1 MHKVNIKKSLAN
13 AFSRDNLEKAFSKEN
28 IIRAVFVLFAA
39 VSIVAVFGIVFFLL
53 YTSIEPFREIGFFK
67 ILFGTTWDL
76 GDSYSDGQYGA
87 FPMVVGTIVL
97 TLCSVLIGGTIAV
110 FVAIFMAY
118 YCPKKL
124 KGVYNQIIN
133 LLAGIPSIVYG
144 FFGMMVIVP
153 ALKNVFGV
161 SSGYGLLAGTL
172 VLSIMLIPTVAS
184 IARNSLE
191 AVPSNY
197 YEGALALGCS
207 KNQAV
212 FKVCV
217 PAAKKGIIA
226 ALILGVGRAVGETMA
241 VQMII
246 GNSVNYY
253 PDGLF
258 QGFATLTSTIVQQW
272 SYASADARN
281 ILISL
286 GFILLLFILILNCI
300 LLLVRRNTMAGNKYF
315 TRRVKGEGDTIK
327 SSLSYR
333 KTGSVQDILWVISYA
348 LAIIVAAVML
358 GIVIFMLVKGLPHLS
373 LNFLFGKSGNSG
385 ATLAPAFVS
394 TGMLIGLALLIA
406 LPLGIGAAVYLN
418 EYAKK
423 NSIFVKIVRLFVDTL
438 SGIPSIVFGLFGY
451 VFLVIPMKRYSLLAG
466 GIVLALMIL
475 PTIIRSVEQSLSEVP
490 DSMRE
495 ASYALGAGKFRTIF
509 LVVLPSAIAGIV
521 TSIIL
526 SIGRIV
532 SESAALIFT
541 AGSVVYMP
549 GSYLDSGSS
558 FAVFMWAFMGEG
570 LYVDECYATSV
581 VLLVI
586 VIILNLLVTLVERL
600 GDKDKGKP
608 HPILAIKNG
617 WKSFVATLKKREK
630 TGEEESASGK
640 AEVSEE

>member
-1 MHKVNIKKSLAN
+1 MRKINIKESLAN
-13 AFSRDNLEKAFSKEN
+13 AFSRENLEKAFTKEN
-28 IIRAVFVLFAA
+28 IVKAIFIIFAA
-39 VSIVAVFGIVFFLL
+39 VSIIAVFGIVIFLL
-53 YTSIEPFREIGFFK
+53 IKSIEPFSEIGFFK
-67 ILFGTTWDL
+67 ILFGDTWHT
-76 GDSYSDGQYGA
+76 GDTYTDGSYGA
-87 FPMVVGTIVL
+87 LPMVVGTIVL
-97 TLCSVLIGGTIAV
+97 TLCSVLVGGTIAV

-124 KGVYNQIIN
+124 KGIYTQIIN

-144 FFGMMVIVP
+144 FFGMMVVVP
-153 ALKNVFGV
+153 ALKGMFNVD
-161 SSGYGLLAGTL
+161 SAYGLLAGTI
-172 VLSIMLIPTVAS
+172 VLSVMLIPTVAS
-184 IARNSLE
+184 VARNSLE

-246 GNSVNYY
+246 GNSLNYY
-253 PDGLF
+253 PSGLF

-272 SYASADARN
+272 SYATADVRN
-281 ILISL
+281 ILIAL
-286 GFILLLFILILNCI
+286 GFILLLFILILNLI
-300 LLLVRRNTMAGNKYF
+300 LLVVRRDTMAGNKYF

-327 SSLSYR
+327 SSLSYK
-333 KTGSVQDILWVISYA
+333 KTGSIQDVLWVLSYV
-348 LAIIVAAVML
+348 LAIIVAVAL
-358 GIVIFMLVKGLPHLS
+358 IGIVLFMLIQGIPHLS
-373 LNFLFGKSGNSG
+373 WDFLFGESNNAHVS
-385 ATLAPAFVS
+385 LAPAFVS
-394 TGMLIGLALLIA
+394 TGMLIVLALVIA
-406 LPLGIGAAVYLN
+406 LPLGIGAAIYLN
-418 EYAKK
+418 EYSKK
-423 NSIFVKIVRLFVDTL
+423 NSIFVKIIRLFTDTL

-451 VFLVIPMKRYSLLAG
+451 IFLVIPMRRYSLLAG
-466 GIVLALMIL
+466 SIVLALMVL

-495 ASYALGAGKFRTIF
+495 ASYALGAGKVRTIF
-509 LVVLPSAIAGIV
+509 LVVLPSALAGIV

-541 AGSVVYMP
+541 SGSVIYMP
-549 GSYLDSGSS
+549 GSYLSQGSS

-570 LYVDECYATSV
+570 LYIDECYATSV
-581 VLLVI
+581 VLLII

-600 GDKDKGKP
+600 GDRDKGKP
-608 HPILAIKNG
+608 HPILAIKSA
-617 WKSFVATLKKREK
+617 WKSFIGLFKRKK
-630 TGEEESASGK
+630 TDVPEEYS
-640 AEVSEE
+640 SEEKEMV

>member
-1 MHKVNIKKSLAN
+1 MQKANLKERIAN
-13 AFSRDNLEKAFSKEN
+13 AFSRESLEKAFTKEN
-28 IIRAVFVLFAA
+28 IVKGIFAVFAA
-39 VSIVAVFGIVFFLL
+39 VSIIAVFGIVIFLL
-53 YTSIEPFREIGFFK
+53 ATSIEPFREIGFFK
-67 ILFGTTWDL
+67 ILFGDIWKA
-76 GDSYSDGQYGA
+76 GDTYAEGQYGA
-87 FPMVVGTIVL
+87 LPMVVGTIVL
-97 TLCSVLIGGTIAV
+97 TVCSVLVGGTIAI

-124 KGVYNQIIN
+124 KGIYNQVIN

-144 FFGMMVIVP
+144 FFGLMVVVP
-153 ALKNVFGV
+153 GLKAIFNVP
-161 SSGYGLLAGTL
+161 SAYGLLAGTI

-253 PDGLF
+253 PTGAF

-272 SYASADARN
+272 SYATPDTRN
-281 ILISL
+281 VLIGL
-286 GFILLLFILILNCI
+286 GFILLLFILILNCV
-300 LLLVRRNTMAGNKYF
+300 LLIVKRDTMAGNKYF
-315 TRRVKGEGDTIK
+315 TRRVKGEADNVKNT
-327 SSLSYR
+327 LSYK
-333 KTGSVQDILWVISYA
+333 KTGSIQDILWIISYV
-348 LAIIVAAVML
+348 LSIIVVVALV
-358 GIVIFMLVKGLPHLS
+358 GIVLFMLIKGIPFIS
-373 LNFLFGKSGNSG
+373 FDFLFGRSTN
-385 ATLAPAFVS
+385 AHVTIAPAFVS
-394 TGMLIGLALLIA
+394 TGMLIVLALLIA
-406 LPLGIGAAVYLN
+406 LPLGVGAAVFLN
-418 EYAKK
+418 EYSKK
-423 NSIFVKIVRLFVDTL
+423 NSIFVKIVRLFTDTL
-438 SGIPSIVFGLFGY
+438 AGIPSIVFGLFGY
-451 VFLVIPMKRYSLLAG
+451 IFLVIPMKQYSLLAG
-466 GIVLALMIL
+466 GIVLALMVL

-495 ASYALGAGKFRTIF
+495 ASLALGAGKVRTIF
-509 LVVLPSAIAGIV
+509 LVVLPSALAGIV
-521 TSIIL
+521 TAIIL

-541 AGSVVYMP
+541 AGSAMYMP
-549 GSYLDSGSS
+549 DNYLDSGSS

-570 LYVDECYATSV
+570 LYIDECYATSV

-600 GDKDKGKP
+600 GDRDKGKP
-608 HPILAIKNG
+608 HPIIKIKNG
-617 WKSFVATLKKREK
+617 YNSFVGLFKKKK
-630 TGEEESASGK
+630 TSESLENTDNA
-640 AEVSEE
+640 AELAE